1 MTGIFLLSLGDF
13 CCAEWCA
20 PSRLL
25 LPSGRLPSEPPLH
38 SGVPLLAFCTLTGH
52 TPPDNQN
59 HKTFHRF
66 RTLSPLPS
74 PQILPFTLPAME
86 IYNLFILCKYASW
99 KGREVECTF
108 SVLWMSEQCVIP
120 NAIFLK
126 GGVLFGDLMK
136 WSHLEV
142 LGWQGKAG
150 NSKPQT
156 KGRYHGVVCSKL
168 ENSSAVGP
176 GLGPSKDP
184 WFWCRRTLVPHASL
198 GTKVPGGRLGR
209 QAPQAMNSARGP
221 HKPVGSRSR
230 R

>member
-13 CCAEWCA
+13 CCAKWCA

-25 LPSGRLPSEPPLH
+25 LPSGHLPSDPPLH
-38 SGVPLLAFCTLTGH
+38 SGVPVLAFCTLTGH

-108 SVLWMSEQCVIP
+108 SVL
-120 NAIFLK
+120 
-126 GGVLFGDLMK
+126 
-136 WSHLEV
+136 
-142 LGWQGKAG
+142 
-150 NSKPQT
+150 
-156 KGRYHGVVCSKL
+156 
-168 ENSSAVGP
+168 
-176 GLGPSKDP
+176 
-184 WFWCRRTLVPHASL
+184 
-198 GTKVPGGRLGR
+198 
-209 QAPQAMNSARGP
+209 
-221 HKPVGSRSR
+221 
-230 R
+230 